1 MKRGYNMNEKY
12 LTTNEAAVLLKITP
26 RTVRL
31 KIKNKQLS
39 SIKKEG
45 RILIP
50 KREINNLIKKYK
62 DNPERYKNTTNIFRK

>member
-1 MKRGYNMNEKY
+1 VGKKY
-12 LTTNEAAVLLKITP
+12 FTTKEAAALLKITS

-50 KREINNLIKKYK
+50 QTEINNLIKKYK
-62 DNPERYKNTTNIFRK
+62 NDPGRYKNTANIFRIK

>member
-1 MKRGYNMNEKY
+1 MNKKY
-12 LTTNEAAVLLKITP
+12 LTTKEAALLLKITP

-50 KREINNLIKKYK
+50 QREINNLIKKYK
-62 DNPERYKNTTNIFRK
+62 NDPERYKNTTNIFRK